1 MCPFISSFCFAFGNN
16 ILLFA
21 IMAGFQRHI
30 WEKLRS
36 LSAIFS
42 VQGNDACDFF
52 VFGHAKKV
60 FKARQEGMLDYVR
73 CVLK

>member
-1 MCPFISSFCFAFGNN
+1 
-16 ILLFA
+16 
-21 IMAGFQRHI
+21 MAGFERHI

-42 VQGNDACDFF
+42 VKGNDACDFF

-60 FKARQEGMLDYVR
+60 CKARQEGMLDYVR
-73 CVLK
+73 CVLN